1 MKKNNLSILIG
12 FLFIGLVTACTGNQQ
27 VLPVE
32 TIQPLSQDENS
43 ATSEPIEPTLAV
55 GEVIVSTLT
64 DFQAAVADQDITRI
78 HIVSVL
84 DLSSE
89 VSFERNDDLDIL
101 IEQGGTLIVNA
112 LFSPVACTITNEGE
126 IEVNN
131 SFERGIS
138 TLTNNG
144 SMIIHAGG
152 IIGSGMSN
160 TENHGSIV
168 VEQDGELVIDRGSI
182 FNNFGEL
189 VNTGHV
195 LIDNGGQFNDEG
207 GTLVNDG
214 VVDVNAYF
222 NGDISKIT
230 GTGILNDNR
239 E

>member
-1 MKKNNLSILIG
+1 MLYNK
-12 FLFIGLVTACTGNQQ
+12 GNHAQLKR
-27 VLPVE
+27 V
-32 TIQPLSQDENS
+32 QPQPSRLQGENGGK
-43 ATSEPIEPTLAV
+43 IY
-55 GEVIVSTLT
+55 STWNPG
-64 DFQAAVADQDITRI
+64 IN
-78 HIVSVL
+78 S
-84 DLSSE
+84 
-89 VSFERNDDLDIL
+89 
-101 IEQGGTLIVNA
+101 

-138 TLTNNG
+138 TLTNSG
-144 SMIIHAGG
+144 SIIIQAGG
-152 IIGSGMSN
+152 TIGSGMSN
-160 TENHGSIV
+160 TENQGSIV
-168 VEQDGELVIDRGSI
+168 VEQGGELVIDRGSI

-189 VNTGHV
+189 VVNTGHV

-207 GTLVNDG
+207 GTFANDG